1 LYLLL
6 LHLGQPAGFARRRAP
21 HFHDKVVSELRQ
33 VPGFVGA
40 QLNRRPLDDKIEFL
54 VLTRWQSMDAIR
66 AFAGTDAEKAVVL
79 SARNG
84 LMQRSERRARS
95 CLFDHLVGAAEERS
109 RQPGVVGLSN
119 RA

>member
-1 LYLLL
+1 MSRPTLLSWVVSAVAASRPTCWL
-6 LHLGQPAGFARRRAP
+6 RQAAGAP

-54 VLTRWQSMDAIR
+54 VLTRWQSMDAIQ

-79 SARNG
+79 MGRNGRMQSSAR
-84 LMQRSERRARS
+84 RVRS
-95 CLFDHLVGAAEERS
+95 CLFERLAGAPEGR
-109 RQPGVVGLSN
+109 
-119 RA
+119 